1 MPCCRRWGILPGG
14 IWTLRSSKKTGLRG
28 RHQGEV
34 AGILQSAVSKTLSL
48 GNTSIV
54 LDEEEAIVEAVRR
67 ADPGDL
73 VVVFYE
79 DWQAVTRALNTL
91 EQTAEPSG
99 APMPAELVSGAL
111 SHRPQPMV

>member
-1 MPCCRRWGILPGG
+1 MGHIAGRYLDFAIIKEDRD
-14 IWTLRSSKKTGLRG
+14 LRG